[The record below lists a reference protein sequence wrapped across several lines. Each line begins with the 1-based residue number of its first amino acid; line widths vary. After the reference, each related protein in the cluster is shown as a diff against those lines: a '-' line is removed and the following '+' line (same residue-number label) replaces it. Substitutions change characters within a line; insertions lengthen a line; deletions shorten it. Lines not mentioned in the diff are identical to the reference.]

1 MMANNYDSLDGRFFF
16 VHWENDP
23 DFICCSWRTD
33 PQAMKEAWFDFL
45 YYSPHRLVILKVV
58 KASLQDELFIT
69 KCLNAISPI
78 ASLPSPSWR
87 PSNASLSRFMKD
99 APCATREARKMIGH
113 ANGRLLWRISNSE
126 DAPKTA
132 KEIIIE
138 QLGASEAFLAP
149 ATIHALPNIGLP
161 QQTIYNTLS
170 RLRKEGLVYQPEAG
184 FYALSLSGQAFY
196 DKLVAARPERKSV
209 RSLCP

>member
-1 MMANNYDSLDGRFFF
+1 MANNYDSPDGRFFF

-33 PQAMKEAWFDFL
+33 PQAMRDAWLDSL
-45 YYSPHRLVILKVV
+45 YYCPHRLVILKVV
-58 KASLQDELFIT
+58 KASLYDELAIT
-69 KCLNAISPI
+69 KRLDTISPI
-78 ASLPSPSWR
+78 ASLSSPWWR
-87 PSNASLSRFMKD
+87 PSNAPLSRFIKD

-113 ANGRLLWRISNSE
+113 ANGRFLWRISNSE

-184 FYALSLSGQAFY
+184 FYALSPSGQAFY

-209 RSLCP
+209 RSLRP